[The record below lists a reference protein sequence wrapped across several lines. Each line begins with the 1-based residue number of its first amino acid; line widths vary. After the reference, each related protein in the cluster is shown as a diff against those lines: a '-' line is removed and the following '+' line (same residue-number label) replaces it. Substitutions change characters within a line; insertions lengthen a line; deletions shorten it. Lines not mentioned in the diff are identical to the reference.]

1 MNKTSE
7 VLATLIHYNVAVRDT
22 LEYCLKKDA
31 YDANL
36 FKEKKR
42 SVLIE
47 VNEHTP
53 LKDIIDH
60 SGENGANLEKQ
71 IREFY
76 DEVYGDSSTILKLA
90 DDGLRVDHAQHLKMY
105 KYILPIHEAVA
116 SMVAGIINDAH
127 TKSIDVADM
136 EALYKADE
144 RMYRGVVTLCLTNDL
159 VLLFNDFNKAMQDN
173 GGKPSAASNFIGQD
187 IQTVINHLNFV
198 KDNGHVTQLD
208 YKEGVEDKVNAFME
222 NVTGRRD
229 LKQGERFPD
238 AIRAVQNSIG
248 DYVRVTEEAFRT
260 LYVPAMQA
268 LVAQA
273 QADAKNA
280 EAQPEAPKA
289 EAPKAEE
296 APKAA
301 EGGVDAPL
309 TMGEIDPKTGLPK
322 A

>member
-1 MNKTSE
+1 
-7 VLATLIHYNVAVRDT
+7 
-22 LEYCLKKDA
+22 
-31 YDANL
+31 
-36 FKEKKR
+36 
-42 SVLIE
+42 
-47 VNEHTP
+47 
-53 LKDIIDH
+53 
-60 SGENGANLEKQ
+60 
-71 IREFY
+71 
-76 DEVYGDSSTILKLA
+76 
-90 DDGLRVDHAQHLKMY
+90 
-105 KYILPIHEAVA
+105 
-116 SMVAGIINDAH
+116 
-127 TKSIDVADM
+127 
-136 EALYKADE
+136 
-144 RMYRGVVTLCLTNDL
+144 
-159 VLLFNDFNKAMQDN
+159 MQDN

-198 KDNGHVTQLD
+198 KANGHVTQLD